1 MAKEIKIITAKEFT
15 KMLEGKS
22 HKEQVEIALQLSK
35 KQMLDLDDSI
45 PEYEGANWT
54 KLEGAKHL
62 VALFTL

>member
-22 HKEQVEIALQLSK
+22 HKEQIEIALQLSK
-35 KQMLDLDDSI
+35 KQMLSLDDSI

-54 KLEGAKHL
+54 KLEGAKYL

>member
-22 HKEQVEIALQLSK
+22 HKEQIEIALQLSK
-35 KQMLDLDDSI
+35 KQMLDLDNLI

-54 KLEGAKHL
+54 KLEGAKYL
-62 VALFTL
+62 VALFTF

>member
-22 HKEQVEIALQLSK
+22 HKEQIEIALQLSK
-35 KQMLDLDDSI
+35 KQMLDLDNLI
-45 PEYEGANWT
+45 PEYEGAHWT
-54 KLEGAKHL
+54 KLEGARYL

>member
-22 HKEQVEIALQLSK
+22 HKEQIEIALQLSK
-35 KQMLDLDDSI
+35 KQMLALDNLI

-54 KLEGAKHL
+54 KLEGAKYL